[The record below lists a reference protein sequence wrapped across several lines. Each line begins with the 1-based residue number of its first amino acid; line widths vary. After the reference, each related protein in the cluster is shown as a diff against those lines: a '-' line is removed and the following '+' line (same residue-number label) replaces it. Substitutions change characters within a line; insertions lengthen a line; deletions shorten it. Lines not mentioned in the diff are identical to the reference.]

1 MCISDQG
8 AEESEGPSEAGWC
21 WNAEGEKDSSEP
33 LEAGGWSR
41 ESLAHLYA
49 HCKKFI
55 TPNPC
60 ELLEGSTQHPPG
72 SQEECHGMGKVG
84 WGSGCLEGWG
94 PGSRKR
100 LRGPG
105 S

>member
-21 WNAEGEKDSSEP
+21 WNAEGEKGSSEP
-33 LEAGGWSR
+33 LEAGGWSG

-55 TPNPC
+55 TQNPC

-72 SQEECHGMGKVG
+72 SQGRMPWYGQGGVGLRVSGGMGTR
-84 WGSGCLEGWG
+84 EQEEA
-94 PGSRKR
+94 
-100 LRGPG
+100 
-105 S
+105 